1 MTDQELKAL
10 IASLAAA
17 QAETTRKLDKA
28 SALLG
33 NIGQNQGAVAEE
45 FFFNSLAA
53 KPEVGGITF
62 DRIMPNVQVST
73 KRKQAE
79 FDIVL
84 VNGNSVAVIE
94 VKYKMHPSDIDK
106 AADNLK
112 NYREFYPEFKDYAL
126 YGGIAGFSVPPD
138 AVQAAKEKGMFV
150 LKRVGEVLTTDASDM
165 RAFD

>member
-1 MTDQELKAL
+1 LVKPRQDKNEAL
-10 IASLAAA
+10 M
-17 QAETTRKLDKA
+17 AETTRKLEA
-28 SALLG
+28 IGIRVG
-33 NIGQNQGAVAEE
+33 NIGQNQGAVTEE
-45 FFFNSLAA
+45 FFFNTLTE

-94 VKYKMHPSDIDK
+94 VKYKVHPSDIDK
-106 AADNLK
+106 LADNLK
-112 NYREFYPEFKDYAL
+112 NYREFYPEFKDYKL
-126 YGGIAGFSVPPD
+126 YGGIAGFSIPPD